1 MVYYVCFNMTN
12 GIWPF
17 ILRIYKTFKKTDSFP
32 DNGTKNRLLLFQE
45 VDTKAAEISKIW
57 GANSN

>member
-12 GIWPF
+12 GI
-17 ILRIYKTFKKTDSFP
+17 LRIYKIFKKADSFS
-32 DNGTKNRLLLFQE
+32 DNGKKNRLLLFQE
-45 VDTKAAEISKIW
+45 VDTKAAEILKIW